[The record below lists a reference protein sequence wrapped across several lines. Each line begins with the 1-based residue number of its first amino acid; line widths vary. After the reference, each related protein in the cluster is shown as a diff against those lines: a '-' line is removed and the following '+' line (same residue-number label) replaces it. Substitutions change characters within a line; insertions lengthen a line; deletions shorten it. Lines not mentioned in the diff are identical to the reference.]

1 MADILNIPAA
11 QTALRAASGIAPQ
24 QFDLKRYSDILLI
37 PKGQGFTAAERAS
50 IAAFKTAVQTRT
62 TCDDPTVRMIP
73 ISGIIDIAN
82 SNTAPT
88 EYTQGFGGKEVIA
101 DGAYSATLTIRDGG
115 LKRHMNLYNLNGENY
130 DIMIIDNLT
139 KFFGRTTSAGLLC
152 GFTGSFTALPF
163 DLPDT
168 SNPSLYKVQINLTNP
183 KELNT
188 LSQLGFVDCNNT
200 FIFANEVPG
209 VVGLTLDARVA
220 TAAATINVG
229 IKTTDGGV
237 DMYLTGGYDDEFAA
251 VGNFRVVQTSD
262 YTTPVVVNTV
272 TKNTAGYWIL
282 ALAAYAGEVAVYLN
296 GPHTLDLAGIGGP
309 PALAYEAVDPLIVT
323 LPNP

>member
-168 SNPSLYKVQINLTNP
+168 SNPSLYKIQINLTQP

-237 DMYLTGGYDDEFAA
+237 DMYDTFDDEFAA
-251 VGNFRVVQTSD
+251 TGNFTIVQTSD
-262 YTTPVVVNTV
+262 YTTPVSITSV
-272 TKNTAGYWIL
+272 TKNAGKYWII
-282 ALAAYAGEVAVYLN
+282 ATGAYTGEVAVYLK

-323 LPNP
+323 MPAP